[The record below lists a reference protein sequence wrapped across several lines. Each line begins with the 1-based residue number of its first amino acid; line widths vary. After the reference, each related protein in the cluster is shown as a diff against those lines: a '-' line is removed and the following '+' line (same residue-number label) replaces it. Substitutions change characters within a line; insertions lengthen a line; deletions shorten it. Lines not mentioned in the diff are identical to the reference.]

1 MYFTG
6 HGLPGYIREHLAKA
20 IASNTLQLHY
30 QPQFTVANQAIL
42 GVEALL
48 RWPSPT
54 QGWLNPEQVVAVA
67 EAHNLIQPLTE
78 WVLRTAFA
86 EFRMVQQQVQRL
98 AINISASYLQQ
109 QNVAAVVQTL
119 LAEFA
124 IAPQQVELEI
134 TESVVL
140 HASAQVVQQLRAI
153 RHLGVAL
160 SIDDFGT
167 GFCGL
172 RYLLEF
178 PVSGLKIDRAFLHQA
193 LANPRSATLYHDIL
207 QLARNLN
214 LVIVAEGVESLAQLQ
229 FLQLTYCQVA
239 QGYYLAKPMTLKQ
252 LQQFVQNSA
261 PSKLLAVAEPALSL
275 LP

>member
-54 QGWLNPEQVVAVA
+54 LGWLNPEQVVAVA

>member
-6 HGLPGYIREHLAKA
+6 QGLPGYIREHLASA

-30 QPQFTVANQAIL
+30 QPQFTVANQDIL
-42 GVEALL
+42 AVEALL

-54 QGWLNPEQVVAVA
+54 MGWLNPEQVVAVA

-86 EFRMVQQQVQRL
+86 EFRLVQQQVQRL

-109 QNVAAVVQTL
+109 QNVAVVVQAL
-119 LAEFA
+119 LTEFA
-124 IAPQQVELEI
+124 IAPQQIELEI

-140 HASAQVVQQLRAI
+140 QASAQVVQQLRAI
-153 RHLGVAL
+153 RSLGVAL

-172 RYLLEF
+172 RYLLEL
-178 PVSGLKIDRAFLHQA
+178 PVSGLKIDRTFLHQA
-193 LANPRSATLYHDIL
+193 LSTPRSATLYHDIL

-214 LVIVAEGVESLAQLQ
+214 LVIVAEGVESFAQLQ
-229 FLQLTYCQVA
+229 FLQRTYCQLA
-239 QGYYLAKPMTLKQ
+239 QGYYLAKPMALPE
-252 LQQFVQNSA
+252 LQRFVVNNSSA
-261 PSKLLAVAEPALSL
+261 AFLAVAEPVNSL